1 MRAILHT
8 EQAMKQMEIDA
19 SKSRTQ
25 GQGGSRTGSM
35 PLSLIVGQGP
45 IKTALLLAAVN
56 PQMGGVVIAGGR
68 GTGKS
73 VMARALHRLM
83 PPIEVVKGS
92 RYNIDPKNPAEI
104 DDFLRAECVP
114 NPTAPL
120 QSAPLS
126 APLATGPQGEWLMA
140 TVTM

>member
-1 MRAILHT
+1 MFIGA
-8 EQAMKQMEIDA
+8 EQAMKQMEVDA
-19 SKSRTQ
+19 GKSRSK
-25 GQGGSRTGSM
+25 GARTGGSM
-35 PLSLIVGQGP
+35 PLSLIVGQSP

-92 RYNIDPKNPAEI
+92 RYNIDPKNPSEM
-104 DDFLRAECVP
+104 DDFLRAE
-114 NPTAPL
+114 
-120 QSAPLS
+120 
-126 APLATGPQGEWLMA
+126 
-140 TVTM
+140 

>member
-1 MRAILHT
+1 
-8 EQAMKQMEIDA
+8 MKQMELDA
-19 SKSRTQ
+19 AKSRTQ
-25 GQGGSRTGSM
+25 SGTRTGGSM
-35 PLSLIVGQGP
+35 PLSLIVGQTP

-92 RYNIDPKNPAEI
+92 RYNIDPKNPAEV
-104 DDFLRAECVP
+104 DDFLRAE
-114 NPTAPL
+114 
-120 QSAPLS
+120 
-126 APLATGPQGEWLMA
+126 
-140 TVTM
+140 